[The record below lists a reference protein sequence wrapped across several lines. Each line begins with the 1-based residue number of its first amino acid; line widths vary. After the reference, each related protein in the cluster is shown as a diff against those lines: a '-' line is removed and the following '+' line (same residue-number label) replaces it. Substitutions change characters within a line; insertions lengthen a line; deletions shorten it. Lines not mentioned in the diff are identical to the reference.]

1 MSLSGY
7 RGAEGEEGYG
17 ERVGDRK
24 RGQERGKRQ
33 PASRESEQSGAGPQ
47 QWTDGHSETE
57 RQSWFGGWCPERDVR
72 RSESVLV
79 WGCLEGDT
87 SRPEAEAPGRAR
99 EPTSPDLGPQEK
111 LIGCGEA
118 PEPGSRPPCSWAAL
132 SRASGSLPRA
142 TPPPRG
148 AGSPAEVQE
157 GPDGGRGA
165 LCRPAEEVE
174 LRERA
179 RLLGLHVLQVE
190 APHQEVL
197 APDVL

>member
-17 ERVGDRK
+17 GRLGDRK

-33 PASRESEQSGAGPQ
+33 PDSRESEQSGAGPQ
-47 QWTDGHSETE
+47 QWTDGHSETG
-57 RQSWFGGWCPERDVR
+57 RQSWFGGWCPEGDAR

-79 WGCLEGDT
+79 WGCLEGGT
-87 SRPEAEAPGRAR
+87 SGPEAEAPGRAR
-99 EPTSPDLGPQEK
+99 GPASPDRGPQEE
-111 LIGCGEA
+111 LMGCGEA

-132 SRASGSLPRA
+132 SRAPGSLPRA
-142 TPPPRG
+142 APPPRG
-148 AGSPAEVQE
+148 ARLPAEVQE
-157 GPDGGRGA
+157 GPGGGRGA

-190 APHQEVL
+190 APH
-197 APDVL
+197 